1 MSAAHVKNHQTSDDW
16 SIMTAEPEPHDTTI
30 LGELYERPG
39 FMIRRAHQ
47 IATSI
52 FMEVAAPVGATTTQY
67 GVLTILSA
75 CPGVD
80 QISLARRMGLDRS
93 TAGTVLQTLE
103 RDGYVL
109 RVVGSDRRRRSLEL
123 TEAGRK
129 RLAMLQEC
137 AAEAL
142 TRLLMPLT
150 PMEATSLC
158 ALLAKLTQAH
168 NKTSRVPISD

>member
-1 MSAAHVKNHQTSDDW
+1 
-16 SIMTAEPEPHDTTI
+16 MTAEPEPPDTAI
-30 LGELYERPG
+30 LKALYERPG

-52 FMEVAAPVGATTTQY
+52 FLEVAAPVGATTTQY

-103 RDGYVL
+103 RDGYVS

-123 TEAGRK
+123 TEVGRK
-129 RLAMLQEC
+129 RLAVLQEC

-142 TRLLMPLT
+142 TRLLTPLT
-150 PMEATSLC
+150 PTETTSLC
-158 ALLAKLTQAH
+158 ALLAKLTNAH
-168 NKTSRVPISD
+168 NETSRVPISD